1 MPTLQIQREKPDD
14 IADAPEIDRRI
25 SRSDVPAPVPRQ
37 SRPNQRPDGA
47 GDDKPD
53 PVRKPSKLLRWGLM
67 AGGVLVV
74 IIGGGLYWLS
84 GGRWE
89 GTDDAYV
96 QADSIVLS
104 TDVSGIVA
112 SIPVHEGETVTKG
125 QILYTL
131 DPQKFAIAL
140 DNARAN
146 LAQVRLNIEALKAD
160 HQAAVRDAGVK
171 QQEVNADQATY
182 DRYASL
188 LRLHAVTQQQTDD
201 ARYKLAA
208 DQQALGASDS
218 QARSQLARLG
228 NKPDIPVEDTPAFKQ
243 AQAQLAE
250 TEREMDHSVMRAPYA
265 GIVTQVHKLQIGMY
279 LGVGTA
285 AFALV
290 SIEHMWVE
298 AEPKETQLT
307 YVRNGDH
314 VDVSFAMYPGR
325 TWAGTIQ
332 SVAPATD
339 QNFSLLPAEN
349 SSGNW
354 VNVVQRIPVRI
365 VIDMKARDPPISAGM
380 SADVDID
387 TGHVRKLSDLF

>member
-1 MPTLQIQREKPDD
+1 
-14 IADAPEIDRRI
+14 
-25 SRSDVPAPVPRQ
+25 
-37 SRPNQRPDGA
+37 
-47 GDDKPD
+47 
-53 PVRKPSKLLRWGLM
+53 
-67 AGGVLVV
+67 
-74 IIGGGLYWLS
+74 
-84 GGRWE
+84 
-89 GTDDAYV
+89 
-96 QADSIVLS
+96 
-104 TDVSGIVA
+104 
-112 SIPVHEGETVTKG
+112 VTKG

-188 LRLHAVTQQQTDD
+188 GRLHAVTQQQIDD

-228 NKPDIPVEDTPAFKQ
+228 NKPDIPAEDTPAFKQ